1 MIGFKQVALI
11 DEITPVSPKRIMVG
25 ENECVL
31 FRVEEEIFG
40 IENRCPHQLY
50 SVFHQGTIE
59 QYTITCPM
67 HGWSFDL
74 RTGKA
79 VRGSGHLNI
88 LEVRVDKKIVW
99 VKIPE
104 NDDQHSFLS

>member
-1 MIGFKQVALI
+1 MDGFKKVALF
-11 DEITPVSPKRIMVG
+11 DEITPGSPKRVMIG

-31 FRVEEEIFG
+31 FRVDEEIFG

-50 SVFHQGTIE
+50 AVFHQGVIE
-59 QYTITCPM
+59 QHTITCPM

-74 RTGKA
+74 RSGKA

-88 LEVRVDKKIVW
+88 LEVRVDSNTVW
-99 VKIPE
+99 VKMPE
-104 NDDQHSFLS
+104 DDEQLSFLS

>member
-1 MIGFKQVALI
+1 MVGFKKVALI
-11 DEITPVSPKRIMVG
+11 DEITPASPKRIMVG

-31 FRVEEEIFG
+31 FRVDEEIFG

-50 SVFHQGTIE
+50 AVFHQGIVE
-59 QYTITCPM
+59 QCIITCPM

-79 VRGSGHLNI
+79 VRGSGHLKI
-88 LEVRVDKKIVW
+88 LEVRVDHKNVW
-99 VKIPE
+99 VKMPE
-104 NDDQHSFLS
+104 DDEQLSSFS